1 MLATHLI
8 TELTQ
13 LLLDKSCRFAIA
25 FSGGGDST
33 ALVHALKD
41 HPQRGPV
48 FIVDHALRKGSDAEA
63 KAAKHF
69 AELHGY
75 EAHILTWENNAPQT
89 GIQDKA
95 RRARYGLMGQAC
107 RRLGVE
113 YLLTAHTQDD
123 QAETLLMR
131 YDKQTDWR
139 GAVGISAISY
149 APVWPEL
156 AMVNICRPLLGLS
169 RQTLRDYNRVNH
181 LKWVEDPSNENRDY
195 SRIRARDYLKSH
207 SALKEELIS
216 AAIDIQAGLSWE
228 QESLA
233 SELEVARFGPA
244 GDITFSH
251 VPSSEMLGLAL
262 RAVGGSGAAI
272 TRQRLR
278 ALYRQLKTGELTAM
292 TLLGGQVVRDNQMWR
307 ISRNPVAV
315 TGRKDINLKP
325 RAVPMALTSE
335 PQIWDGRF
343 VARAQQSGYEIR
355 ANAGLTYERSKGL
368 KAILSSMHKSVRPTC
383 PVIISGN
390 MAYACDEVTAV
401 DVKSLVKTRLKAAV
415 KRNPL

>member
-63 KAAKHF
+63 QAAKHF

-75 EAHILTWENNAPQT
+75 EAQILTWQNNAPQT
-89 GIQDKA
+89 GIQNKA
-95 RRARYGLMGQAC
+95 RRARYGLMGRAC
-107 RRLGVE
+107 RHLGIE
-113 YLLTAHTQDD
+113 YLLTAHSEDD

-131 YDKQTDWR
+131 YDKKTDWR
-139 GAVGISAISY
+139 GAAGISTISY

-169 RQTLRDYNRVNH
+169 RQKLRDYNKAHN
-181 LKWVEDPSNENRDY
+181 LKWAEDPSNENRDY
-195 SRIRARDYLKSH
+195 SRIRARDYLGSH
-207 SALKEELIS
+207 SALKDELLL
-216 AAIDIQAGLSWE
+216 AAKDLQVGLSWE
-228 QESLA
+228 RDNLEQ
-233 SELEVARFGPA
+233 ELEAAQFGPA
-244 GDITFSH
+244 GDIIFSRL
-251 VPSSEMLGLAL
+251 PSCEMFGLAL

-272 TRQRLR
+272 SRQRLR
-278 ALYRQLKTGELTAM
+278 ALYCQLKTGELSAM
-292 TLLGGQVVRDNQMWR
+292 TLLGGQAVRDNQKWH
-307 ISRNPVAV
+307 ISRDPVAV
-315 TGRKDINLKP
+315 TGRRDKGLKP
-325 RAVPMALTSE
+325 RAVPMTLTPE
-335 PQIWDGRF
+335 QQIWDGRF
-343 VARAQQSGYEIR
+343 VVSAKREGYEIR
-355 ANAGLTYERSKGL
+355 PNSGLTHERSRGL
-368 KAILSSMHKSVRPTC
+368 KTMLASLHKSVRPTC
-383 PVIISGN
+383 PVIISGDK
-390 MAYACDEVTAV
+390 AYACDEIAELN
-401 DVKSLVKTRLKAAV
+401 VKSLIQTRLKAAV